1 MSALRHLTHAL
12 CLILTVTAPAQIVN
26 CSSNDM
32 GRHSCPANTS
42 NGVRLQRQISG
53 SPCVAGQ
60 TWGYENS
67 FIWVDRGCRADFAL
81 NVGAMPQGSSQA
93 SSVDT
98 MRACKN
104 AVSTRRPN
112 VPLAYILVDEPR
124 PNGGSMLSV
133 FRVQPPNGAWSA
145 GTCDVFRNGRVN
157 VNFTS
162 TGGGNN
168 NGYGNGGGY
177 GGSASSPQTAQ
188 RLCKD
193 AASAHLPNVL
203 LAYIS
208 TYRGTDTG
216 DGKYMINFH
225 AQPPGGRNSSG
236 FCIISKGGQLE
247 RFEFDPGSGNSYG
260 GSGNNGNNNSGAD
273 PHNATL
279 LCKNGISSQWP
290 NVPLAYIDVNLPRV
304 TGGSLTSTFRVQP
317 PGRPSS
323 SGTCEVFKNGKTN
336 IQYNR

>member
-1 MSALRHLTHAL
+1 MPVLRHLISSL
-12 CLILTVTAPAQIVN
+12 CLVLAVTASAQIVN

-60 TWGYENS
+60 TWGYENG

-81 NVGAMPQGSSQA
+81 NVGAMPPG

-104 AVSTRRPN
+104 AVSAQRPGI
-112 VPLAYILVDEPR
+112 PLAYVQVDTPR
-124 PNGGSMLSV
+124 PNGASYLAN
-133 FRVQPPNGAWSA
+133 FRVLPPSGPWWTGS
-145 GTCDVFRNGRVN
+145 CDVFRNGRVN
-157 VNFTS
+157 VVFNS
-162 TGGGNN
+162 GGGNT
-168 NGYGNGGGY
+168 GPGPDYGMI
-177 GGSASSPQTAQ
+177 SPQDAQ
-188 RLCKD
+188 RTCKNT
-193 AASAHLPNVL
+193 ASQRLPGVP

-216 DGKYMINFH
+216 DGNYMINFR
-225 AQPPGGRNSSG
+225 AQPPGRPNSSG
-236 FCIISKGGQLE
+236 FCIVTKRGQVQ
-247 RFEFDPGSGNSYG
+247 RFQFDPGAGPGPRPGNG
-260 GSGNNGNNNSGAD
+260 PPPGNGID
-273 PHNATL
+273 PHNAGL
-279 LCKNGISSQWP
+279 LCKNGVSTQWP
-290 NVPLAYIDVNLPRV
+290 NVPLAYIQVNPPRV

-323 SGTCEVFKNGKTN
+323 SGSCEVFKNGKVN